1 MPKDLFSRY
10 VWLVDTI
17 RRYGKI
23 SRNELNSLWRRTPF
37 SNGNDLARRTFFNY
51 REAVEEIFNINIECD
66 ASTFEYYISESG
78 DHDRSVTNWLL
89 NSASLNDTL
98 SASRDVADR
107 IFLEDV
113 PSAREHLSTVVNAL
127 KSNHRLRFTYCPYYR
142 SKASSGIVIDPYFL
156 KIFRQRWYITGLNLH
171 DGKIKT
177 YALDRMGDVVML
189 QDVFTMPADFDV
201 ESYSQYSFGIIFSH
215 GEVKDIMIRANSQQ
229 AKYLRTLPL
238 HHTQNEMVHDEYS
251 MFTYRMRLTP
261 DLVKELLSFGPNVTV
276 ISPPELRAMVTEQ
289 LKATLDNYMT

>member
-1 MPKDLFSRY
+1 
-10 VWLVDTI
+10 
-17 RRYGKI
+17 
-23 SRNELNSLWRRTPF
+23 
-37 SNGNDLARRTFFNY
+37 
-51 REAVEEIFNINIECD
+51 
-66 ASTFEYYISESG
+66 
-78 DHDRSVTNWLL
+78 
-89 NSASLNDTL
+89 
-98 SASRDVADR
+98 
-107 IFLEDV
+107 
-113 PSAREHLSTVVNAL
+113 
-127 KSNHRLRFTYCPYYR
+127 
-142 SKASSGIVIDPYFL
+142 
-156 KIFRQRWYITGLNLH
+156 
-171 DGKIKT
+171 
-177 YALDRMGDVVML
+177 ML
-189 QDVFTMPADFDV
+189 QDVFTIPADFDA